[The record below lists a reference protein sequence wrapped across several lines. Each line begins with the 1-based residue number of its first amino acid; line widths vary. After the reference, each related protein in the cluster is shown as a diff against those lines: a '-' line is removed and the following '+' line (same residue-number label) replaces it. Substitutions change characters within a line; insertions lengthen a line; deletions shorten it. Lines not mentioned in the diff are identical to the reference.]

1 MSMTPTTTAALGTV
15 LLASDDDDAAGW
27 LAKVV
32 GRDGRLERVA
42 ADPARLAER
51 LAQDAPGIVVIDFG
65 GLATDRAAPLA
76 QLAVQA
82 ELAVVALGRAAD
94 GAAALAALRAG
105 AREFIEM
112 QAPPAEARRALQ
124 QLASPERNARRVAGK
139 VIALCGARAGVGTS
153 TLAVHLAAHC
163 TRALHPER
171 RVALLDLGLPIA
183 DSLVM
188 LETRGSYSFAEAA
201 RNLHRIDPTFVQSAL
216 PHHAS
221 GLAVLA
227 LPNNVSELRELTPPA
242 AVAVIQ
248 RLRGLVDLQ
257 IVDLG
262 GFASNDF
269 VAGVAAISDHCLMV
283 CDQGAPSVVSATE
296 LARALRARQIK
307 PQLVASKADPA
318 VDPQPAQIAAR
329 LELPLAATL
338 PQRSTVLLQAM
349 NGGRLLGDLAPQDPY
364 VRALRQLAA
373 QLLPETV
380 AAAAP
385 QPGVKQRLT
394 AWMTRKPA

>member
-1 MSMTPTTTAALGTV
+1 MSTTTMPAAALGTV
-15 LLASDDDDAAGW
+15 LLASEDDAAAAW
-27 LAKVV
+27 LGKVL
-32 GRDGRLERVA
+32 GRDGHLERVA
-42 ADPARLAER
+42 PDPARLSER
-51 LAQDAPGIVVIDFG
+51 LAQGAPGMVVVDFG
-65 GLATDRAAPLA
+65 GLPLDRAAPLA

-82 ELAVVALGRAAD
+82 ELVVVALGRAAD
-94 GAAALAALRAG
+94 GSAALAALRAG

-112 QAPPAEARRALQ
+112 QAPPAEARQALQ
-124 QLASPERNARRVAGK
+124 QLASPGRGGRRVAGK
-139 VIALCGARAGVGTS
+139 VVALCGARAGVGTS
-153 TLAVHLAAHC
+153 TLAVHLAELC
-163 TRALHPER
+163 TRSLHPER

-201 RNLHRIDPTFVQSAL
+201 RNQHRIDPTFVQSAL

-227 LPNNVSELRELTPPA
+227 LPNSVSELRELTPQA

-262 GFASNDF
+262 GFSSTDF

-283 CDQGAPSVVSATE
+283 CDQGAPSIVSATE
-296 LARALRARQIK
+296 LARALRGRQIK

-329 LELPLAATL
+329 LELPLVATL

-349 NGGRLLGDLAPQDPY
+349 NAGRLLGDVAPQDPY
-364 VRALRQLAA
+364 LRALRQLAA
-373 QLLPETV
+373 QLLPETI

-385 QPGVKQRLT
+385 QPGVTRRLT

>member
-1 MSMTPTTTAALGTV
+1 MSMNTTPAALGTV

-32 GRDGRLERVA
+32 ARDGRLERVA
-42 ADPARLAER
+42 ADPARLGER
-51 LAQDAPGIVVIDFG
+51 LAQDAPSVVVVDFG
-65 GLATDRAAPLA
+65 ALATELAAPLA
-76 QLAVQA
+76 LLAAQA
-82 ELAVVALGRAAD
+82 EVPVVALGRTAD

-112 QAPPAEARRALQ
+112 QAPPGDARRALQ
-124 QLASPERNARRVAGK
+124 RLASPERGARRVTGK

-153 TLAVHLAAHC
+153 TLAVHLADLC

-227 LPNNVSELRELTPPA
+227 LPNNVAELRELTPPS

-248 RLRGLVDLQ
+248 RLRGLLDLQ

-262 GFASNDF
+262 GFASTDF
-269 VAGVAAISDHCLMV
+269 VASVAAISDHCLMV

-338 PQRSTVLLQAM
+338 PQRSTALLQAM
-349 NGGRLLGDLAPQDPY
+349 NAGRLLGDVAPQDAY
-364 VRALRQLAA
+364 LRALRQLAA

-385 QPGVKQRLT
+385 QSGVKQRLT
-394 AWMTRKPA
+394 AWMARKPA